1 MTATEGDAWRSIY
14 GERDIMARQ
23 PPLSAVQLGRWQ
35 QQALTE
41 TFSSYLPEEIFDGFH
56 FPCVN
61 GHCEWSSAYPRREV
75 TPPRKVNLLGKAAQ
89 HNRDLLLSMHSGKDD
104 RVSLEESMVDVD
116 KGFEIQ
122 QIAQLRFSTGGVN
135 CPGTSEGTSHD
146 APLHAFS

>member
-1 MTATEGDAWRSIY
+1 M
-14 GERDIMARQ
+14 
-23 PPLSAVQLGRWQ
+23 QLGRWQ

-41 TFSSYLPEEIFDGFH
+41 TFSSYFPEEIFDGFH

-116 KGFEIQ
+116 KGLTTRPISHTELVYHLEGEEFLLGCL
-122 QIAQLRFSTGGVN
+122 AQLRLSTDGFN
-135 CPGTSEGTSHD
+135 CPGTSEGISHD
-146 APLHAFS
+146 ALLHVFG